1 MKRTIRSSISI
12 ILALVFIF
20 AFVSCNK
27 SEATG
32 VWENATYLDTFGW
45 IVHLLGRPMEA
56 KPFFKKA
63 MLHGGKDSA
72 VIMDHYAE
80 VLFALKEYDLA
91 FVYWNLAKSKNAAGD
106 VEGLEEKIS
115 IRRKEAGR

>member
-1 MKRTIRSSISI
+1 MSKKTI
-12 ILALVFIF
+12 
-20 AFVSCNK
+20 
-27 SEATG
+27 EQEP
-32 VWENATYLDTFGW
+32 ENATYLDTFGW

-115 IRRKEAGR
+115 NRRKEAGR